1 MPQKRDYYEILGVS
15 RTATEDEIKKAYRKL
30 ALQYHPD
37 RNPDDKAAEQKFKEA
52 AEAYDVL
59 RDAQKRSRYDQ
70 FGHAG
75 LEEAG
80 YGAAH
85 FTSPEDI
92 FSHFGDVF
100 GESIFD
106 ELFGMG
112 GRRGRGRGRA
122 RSGPSLRC
130 HLTVTF
136 KEAAFGVS
144 KSIELRRHE
153 ICGKCS
159 GSGAKPGSRPSA
171 CPMCKGHG
179 EVLQGGGFFSIR
191 STCPQCR
198 GQGTIVEHPCP
209 ECRGQGRIP
218 EKREI
223 SVKIPAGIEDLT
235 RLRVE
240 GEGEPGDNGA
250 PRGDLYCDIRVEP
263 HEFFERHGDDL
274 LCELPITFT
283 QAVLGGEVT
292 VPTLEG
298 ETTMKIPKGT
308 QTDQILRLR
317 GQGVH
322 NVHGRGRGD
331 QLVRIVIDV
340 PKSLTKKQ
348 EELLREFATTEE
360 ARVQPRRRGWFEKMK
375 GFFESRNDEEQ

>member
-1 MPQKRDYYEILGVS
+1 MPHKRDYYEVLGVS
-15 RTATEDEIKKAYRKL
+15 RTATEEEIKKAYRKL

-37 RNPDDKAAEQKFKEA
+37 RNPDDKGAEQKFKEA

-59 RDAQKRSRYDQ
+59 RDPQKRARYDQ
-70 FGHAG
+70 YGHAG

-80 YGAAH
+80 YSAAH
-85 FTSPEDI
+85 FTSTEDI
-92 FSHFGDVF
+92 FSHFGDIF
-100 GESIFD
+100 GDSIFD

-112 GRRGRGRGRA
+112 GRRGRGRS

-136 KEAAFGVS
+136 KEAAFGT
-144 KSIELRRHE
+144 KKTIELRRHE
-153 ICGKCS
+153 ACGKCGGS
-159 GSGAKPGSRPSA
+159 GSKPGSRPATCST
-171 CPMCKGHG
+171 CRGHG
-179 EVLQGGGFFSIR
+179 EVLQGGGFFTIR
-191 STCPQCR
+191 TTCPRCG
-198 GQGTIVEHPCP
+198 GQGTTIEHPCP
-209 ECRGQGRIP
+209 ECRGQGRVP

-223 SVKIPAGIEDLT
+223 EIGIPAGIEDMT
-235 RLRVE
+235 RLRVS
-240 GEGEPGDNGA
+240 GEGETGENGA

-263 HEFFERHGDDL
+263 HEYFERHGDDL

-283 QAVLGGEVT
+283 QAVLGGEVS

-317 GQGVH
+317 GQGIP

-340 PKSLTKKQ
+340 PKSLSKHQ
-348 EELLREFATTEE
+348 EELLREYAKTEE
-360 ARVQPRRRGWFEKMK
+360 ARVEPRRRGWFEKLK
-375 GFFESRNDEEQ
+375 GFFEAGGEEGS